1 MSTPPS
7 PLERLLHLEQH
18 VEQLLSQQAQPPLPR
33 DHEGQPLP
41 SRHLWPVD
49 ELLLTRLLRRSPQAI
64 AAYQAPAE
72 LTRTDPHGLLLTT
85 AETGS
90 TFQLCELISGDA
102 VVWVC
107 TDPPSWVWG
116 SETFQQLFRTPR
128 GTDSNE
134 DLVLQSLPVFK
145 PVVRGRKWTLIRPG
159 EMVPRDRPFPE
170 QEEQLMLLRRIE
182 TLERELSRQRIQQNA
197 EIGELRTQ
205 LRLQQD
211 LLERVLRISG

>member
-1 MSTPPS
+1 MNVIPS
-7 PLERLLHLEQH
+7 PLERLLQLEH
-18 VEQLLSQQAQPPLPR
+18 KVEQLLSRQAQPPLPR
-33 DHEGQPLP
+33 DLAPPALP
-41 SRHLWPVD
+41 PRHLWRGD

-72 LTRTDPHGLLLTT
+72 LSRTDQRGLLLTT
-85 AETGS
+85 AETTS
-90 TFQLCELISGDA
+90 VFQFCELISGDA
-102 VVWVC
+102 VVWVT
-107 TDPPSWVWG
+107 TDSPSWVWG
-116 SETFQQLFRTPR
+116 SETFQHLYRAPQ
-128 GTDSNE
+128 GIDNNE

>member
-1 MSTPPS
+1 MDAIPS
-7 PLERLLHLEQH
+7 PLERLLQLEH
-18 VEQLLSQQAQPPLPR
+18 NVEQLLSRQAQPPLPR
-33 DHEGQPLP
+33 DQEGQPLP

-72 LTRTDPHGLLLTT
+72 LTRVDPRGWLLTT

-90 TFQLCELISGDA
+90 TFQFCELISGDA
-102 VVWVC
+102 VVWVSA
-107 TDPPSWVWG
+107 DPPAWVWG
-116 SETFQQLFRTPR
+116 SETFQHLFRTPP
-128 GTDSNE
+128 GTDSDE
-134 DLVLQSLPVFK
+134 ELVLQSLPVFK

-182 TLERELSRQRIQQNA
+182 TLERDLSRQRIQQNA

-211 LLERVLRISG
+211 LLERLLRISG